1 MPLGA
6 IIMWCHASAMAA
18 IDLFDAADGLLGVM
32 ILGVLR
38 LKPVIRNTCAELG
51 LPHEHAFERALA
63 TSAVDL
69 YITLDGMGAISWAD
83 FLLNP
88 RRLRG
93 SDFLMRWS
101 QGVWSEQRLSDAV
114 DATERYFA
122 KAYGPS
128 GTAPD
133 NDVRAFELYF
143 ERLEKAG
150 LGNLKRPDLL
160 VFRSRDLQ
168 PVNEI
173 INSLNGQS
181 ELPFTP
187 EEDDRMR
194 ALLDLAVVAVE
205 CENSLWYAR
214 KMPDYNRALTPQRRL
229 GGQPGLKKSAVL
241 PTIIIKE
248 EDRQPLRAW
257 QDSRGVPIHIWHAFY
272 DEAFGISLGDAEALF
287 SAGKIVATEQ
297 VFQAPGGAT
306 TRKAI
311 YKIYHQYAYRLA
323 ETAEDPTL
331 SAAHIIDKNG
341 HILPYVRFLGGKAQL
356 LAEAVK
362 ILDAIGAA
370 Q

>member
-1 MPLGA
+1 MFDADDGPLGV
-6 IIMWCHASAMAA
+6 
-18 IDLFDAADGLLGVM
+18 L
-32 ILGVLR
+32 ILRVLR
-38 LKPVIRNTCAELG
+38 LKPVIRNTCAEFG
-51 LPHEHAFERALA
+51 LPPEHAFERALSLA
-63 TSAVDL
+63 AADL
-69 YITLDGMGAISWAD
+69 YSRLDGFGAIPWAD

-114 DATERYFA
+114 NATERYFA
-122 KAYGPS
+122 KPYGPS

-150 LGNLKRPDLL
+150 LGNLKRPDLM
-160 VFRSRDLQ
+160 VFRSRHLQ
-168 PVNEI
+168 QVNEI

-229 GGQPGLKKSAVL
+229 GGQLGLKKSAVL

-257 QDSRGVPIHIWHAFY
+257 QDRRGVPIHIWHAFY
-272 DEAFGISLGDAEALF
+272 DEAFGISLNDAESLF
-287 SAGKIVATEQ
+287 SSGKIAPTEQ
-297 VFQAPGGAT
+297 VYQAPGGAT
-306 TRKAI
+306 TRKTI
-311 YKIYHQYAYRLA
+311 HKIYHQYAYRLA
-323 ETAEDPTL
+323 ETVEEPSLGAD
-331 SAAHIIDKNG
+331 HIIDKNG
-341 HILPYVRFLGGKAQL
+341 HILPYVRFLGGRTQL
-356 LAEAVK
+356 LPDALKV
-362 ILDAIGAA
+362 LDAIGVTR
-370 Q
+370 